1 MKLKGYIFSRP
12 FFGERVPQ
20 HIQNIILRD
29 YCKKKDINFLLSA
42 TEYAVDKSTYILF
55 ELVKDFR
62 NYNGIVLYSVFQLPF
77 EKKLRHLLFKKI
89 IEKKKNY
96 ILHVK
101 IL

>member
-62 NYNGIVLYSVFQLPF
+62 NYNGIVLYSVFQLPS
-77 EKKLRHLLFKKI
+77 EKKLRHQLFKKT
-89 IEKKKNY
+89 IE
-96 ILHVK
+96 L
-101 IL
+101 